1 MNGFLQQLQFLRPGL
16 NDLVEIVI
24 VFLLVYR
31 ILLLIRQTRAMQ
43 MLLGVLLLAGL
54 YLLAV
59 ILDLSLIRR
68 ILEALLQY
76 GAIAALVVFQPEMRA
91 ALARLGQSRLVTVI
105 GSNRQ
110 ERIVDRLVEG
120 AEQLARA
127 GVGAILAVQRETGL
141 REYARTGKN
150 VEAVLSPELLG
161 TIFAHN
167 SPLHDGA
174 VVIVGDTIQAAGAIL
189 PLTQHP
195 VSDRSLGT
203 RHRAAI
209 GLSEETDAI
218 VVVVSEETSRISV
231 AHRGTLEIGVSGD
244 RLRQRLELL
253 LPGAG
258 GGGTR
263 PGGSDG
269 LGLTWSP
276 TNAARCRA
284 GRVLLSPAS
293 AAAPDLPAPSRA

>member
-1 MNGFLQQLQFLRPGL
+1 MNGFPQQLQFLKPGW

-31 ILLLIRQTRAMQ
+31 LLLLIRETRAMQ

-68 ILEALLQY
+68 LIEALLQY

-91 ALARLGQSRLVTVI
+91 ALARLGQSRLVRML
-105 GSNRQ
+105 GSSR
-110 ERIVDRLVEG
+110 EARIVDRLVEG
-120 AEQLARA
+120 AEQLSRS

-141 REYARTGKN
+141 REYARTGRS
-150 VEAVLSPELLG
+150 VEAVLSPEMLG
-161 TIFAHN
+161 TIFARN

-174 VVIVGDTIQAAGAIL
+174 VIIVGDTIQAAGAIL
-189 PLTQHP
+189 PLTQNR
-195 VSDRSLGT
+195 VGDRALGT

-218 VVVVSEETSRISV
+218 VIVVSEETSRISV
-231 AHRGTLEIGVSGD
+231 AYRGRIESGVTAE
-244 RLRQRLELL
+244 RLREMLEAS
-253 LPGAG
+253 LPRSGAG
-258 GGGTR
+258 GLAT
-263 PGGSDG
+263 PP
-269 LGLTWSP
+269 LET
-276 TNAARCRA
+276 A
-284 GRVLLSPAS
+284 
-293 AAAPDLPAPSRA
+293 